1 MNKIIKGICKKALI
15 FTMCIITFGSAIMSS
30 MTYAKANTLY
40 NQLGSRAALG
50 SPVLNNNFTSDQW
63 NKWETVVWGIFLSN
77 FCVPLIDNY
86 RTAFT
91 SSGEGSGGSG
101 YQALQFGTGTDASNA
116 EVIENF
122 CNLAVRMQES
132 SSTKLYVS
140 YSFVENSKIVVEGN
154 TQSAIQGENRLRE
167 AIFKDLFLVE
177 GNPEISLIDDVANS
191 TPIYKISDNHN
202 KYYENLYEVASYT
215 GLLPTFWVKT
225 NTGTYEKVF
234 DYTDPW
240 DVQITTLMM
249 SKIMESDR
257 GDEFFKVFESLYG
270 SENSIIRFDCFGN
283 IVTSDNKII
292 IPAAANKN
300 LTLKGDINLLNSFV
314 VNGLTET
321 SSNEDLLS
329 GTSQFIPESAFI
341 GGMGEVGDPWYKNSI
356 ANMVGFGDNWVG
368 GTPALSGKYSKIPEG
383 STHIYYDF
391 DNATVLNGSYSNLG
405 KTMYNFLA
413 NADIENRDQKY
424 NLKVESSNI
433 LTTGWF
439 LGKAKDAETGSKVL
453 AQNQIAA
460 SLVSTYLTPE
470 TQPNILTEI
479 TYLDGTKYSLFDED
493 PLLINVQLLTDE
505 KDTSYSKATRTLYN
519 FFYQSLKGKS
529 EETVYGGLS
538 SSTIQKNLNSDSIQ
552 NGNDFVD
559 LIIEDL
565 KIYEVYN
572 RLYGTSYKTGG
583 WDWKNNESFNNTN
596 LRTIILYPA
605 SSILKTVG
613 DILSV
618 DKDTDFALYSP
629 YIYVTYLEFY
639 GIIHTTDLLGD
650 TKQSSDLKE
659 ELFDISADFDDI
671 DPENELGTM
680 SEEEIEK
687 QVMNYSYLM
696 LSPTAGRA
704 YRTELITNGISDWIY
719 DTYKR
724 IVFGTATTEGSSIS
738 TKSNSGFLHVDTYTD
753 NPLTA
758 PFINIYSDI
767 ALTIIIGAFVAMV
780 IIGLITRKQLSWYAI
795 TAVIIV
801 NTVLLVPSTGELV
814 PYFTSNLVQSMFT
827 NKMTYWAVSEAV
839 SNASL
844 EYDAVTGG
852 LTGLTDDEA
861 LQVAKLVKNLN
872 VNYLDRS
879 LMVKRDISAKVTQKL
894 ADSYTDIQSIA
905 SARWLL
911 PTIMRQYQNE
921 DSKSDYVYIPLSDL
935 YDDMSNMYW
944 FFDQNDTQFLGKE
957 TLTSEQNKKAT
968 KVDDL
973 KTYYK
978 ECLGSFT
985 DFNRLSYNVDSED
998 TSVKERIL
1006 VAYDDMDKNK
1016 VRNIEYQA
1024 SCYKDSYF
1032 DNPSALIHT
1041 YSYIMDDL
1049 HVPTRRSLT
1058 GYGADEFSD
1067 VTEMYEDYVVNAS
1080 ASTLSGKYKI
1090 KLNEIEEVADSYT
1103 RTDRSTIHKDYSYL
1117 WATETPTHYFYTL
1130 VKDTFSEAGLSTGKL
1145 IGSLQGQIGL
1155 DANDKQ
1161 VRDSFMHATEI
1172 LETGEEVSTGYTRD
1186 ILDLQCMFSNM
1197 VPYLYQTQITAGGMD
1212 GQSGVLGDTQIKN
1225 LGLYKGELGSWL
1237 FRCNWAVKIMES
1249 PEYNKPMKVKD
1260 ATGES
1265 YTVSNPILPECY
1277 PSERPMVY
1285 SEAQMYAYGLDEDDL
1300 NIVELK
1306 CIKANR
1312 EIANKWTML
1321 INYAGTSNLTS
1332 EVLMRQMALD
1342 ASLIFNET
1350 FSPSGVFNASYA
1362 MYPQTVDLRNIS
1374 FDSIMKM
1381 IMLNVSKDTS
1391 YIYGDTMA
1399 ALIDTTDIFTSLLL
1413 LIVAFMCAYIIPG
1426 IRTLLMAAIFYLGFM
1441 AIIKA
1446 IFASNKYKAKVTGGQ
1461 LVSNILFLFITF
1473 CFYGVFYLLIN
1484 ITSSDEVLITS
1495 QAAVTPGN
1503 PVWSLALVLIA
1514 CIAYTAG
1521 MIAMINFCFKNYRDM
1536 GMEVYSMIAHSTT
1549 DKIKNGIGGLRADLG
1564 KRAKA
1569 SEAAEKINAKTGTK
1583 EGNANRNNS
1592 ESNNVVVN
1600 VTTESHYDKKRDKFT
1615 TSNKIKADFKREERS
1630 NYNDKALSTRSADID
1645 ISDSIDAKIKKG
1657 AKQNQGSSKN
1667 KK

>member
-101 YQALQFGTGTDASNA
+101 YQALQFGTGTDATNA

-140 YSFVENSKIVVEGN
+140 YSFLENSKIVVEGN
-154 TQSAIQGENRLRE
+154 TQSAIQGENRIRE
-167 AIFKDLFLVE
+167 AKFQDLFIV
-177 GNPEISLIDDVANS
+177 GNTGINSSLASGDVKNAYPAFMVPSNQ
-191 TPIYKISDNHN
+191 TYYDGYKLMNY
-202 KYYENLYEVASYT
+202 KAC
-215 GLLPTFWVKT
+215 LPTFWVKT
-225 NTGTYEKVF
+225 NAGTYEKVF

-240 DVQITTLMM
+240 DIQITPLMA
-249 SKIMESDR
+249 SKSLASDR
-257 GDEFFKVFESLYG
+257 ADDFFDKFNELYES
-270 SENSIIRFDCFGN
+270 NNIVKFDCFGN
-283 IVTSDNKII
+283 IVTSDNQII

-321 SSNEDLLS
+321 ASNENLLA
-329 GTSQFIPESAFI
+329 GTSQYIVESPALIDTVVNDF
-341 GGMGEVGDPWYKNSI
+341 ST
-356 ANMVGFGDNWVG
+356 G
-368 GTPALSGKYSKIPEG
+368 GTPALGGQYSKIPEG

-391 DNATVLNGSYSNLG
+391 DNATIKAGDSGNLG
-405 KTMYNFLA
+405 KNLLDFLMNA
-413 NADIENRDQKY
+413 NIENKSNKF

-433 LTTGWF
+433 LDTKGIFKIRVEDGTKSSIIASTQ
-439 LGKAKDAETGSKVL
+439 L
-453 AQNQIAA
+453 AA
-460 SLVSTYLTPE
+460 SLVSTYIIPDD
-470 TQPNILTEI
+470 QPNVLTEI
-479 TYLDGTKYSLFDED
+479 TYLDGTKYNLFDED

-519 FFYQSLKGKS
+519 FFYQSLMGKC
-529 EETVYGGLS
+529 EETVYGGLN
-538 SSTIQKNLNSDSIQ
+538 SSTIQNRLKSGDIE
-552 NGNDFVD
+552 NGKDFVD

-565 KIYEVYN
+565 KIYDVYN
-572 RLYGTSYKTGG
+572 RLYGTKYAKGG
-583 WDWKNNESFNNTN
+583 WDYKDNESFNDTN
-596 LRTIILYPA
+596 FRTIILYPA

-639 GIIHTTDLLGD
+639 DIIHTTDLLGD
-650 TKQSSDLKE
+650 NKQSSNLKE
-659 ELFDISADFDDI
+659 ELFDISADFDEVN
-671 DPENELGTM
+671 PEEELGTM

-758 PFINIYSDI
+758 PFINIYSDV

-844 EYDAVTGG
+844 EYDAVTGS
-852 LTGLTDDEA
+852 LAGLTDDEA

-944 FFDQNDTQFLGKE
+944 YFDQNDTQLLSKK
-957 TLTSEQNKKAT
+957 TMTSDQNDKAT
-968 KVDDL
+968 VVADL
-973 KTYYK
+973 KEYYAN
-978 ECLGSFT
+978 CSAYFS
-985 DFNRLSYNVDSED
+985 DFNRLSYNVDAEDSE
-998 TSVKERIL
+998 VKSRIL

-1016 VRNIEYQA
+1016 IRDIEYQA

-1049 HVPTRRSLT
+1049 HVPTRRPPT

-1067 VTEMYEDYVVNAS
+1067 VTEMYKDYVINAS
-1080 ASTLSGKYKI
+1080 TSTLSSSYKT
-1090 KLNEIEEVADSYT
+1090 KLAEIEEVAEAYT
-1103 RTDRSTIHKDYSYL
+1103 RADRSTINKEYAYL

-1130 VKDTFSEAGLSTGKL
+1130 VKDTFSEAGVSTGKI

-1161 VRDSFMHATEI
+1161 VRDSFMHATETI
-1172 LETGEEVSTGYTRD
+1172 ETGEEVSTGYTRD

-1225 LGLYKGELGSWL
+1225 LDLYEGELGSWL

-1260 ATGES
+1260 ANGES